1 MANIHDVARRAGVSV
16 ATVSHVINESRFV
29 SPATR
34 KKVLAAVAAL
44 NYRRDGIARSL
55 RRSKTGTIGVL
66 ISDITNPF
74 FSDLVRGIE
83 DAIYDRKDGHNFI
96 LCNTEEDDAKELL
109 YLNVLLEK
117 RVDGLIIAPAGGNA
131 AELTSIIASGVPIV
145 FVDRAIDNVAADSVG
160 VNNREA
166 AREAV
171 AHLIRLGH
179 RRIALLRA
187 QLCADTIH
195 DRAAGYQDALAAA
208 GLPYDAALSLVSA
221 STIAAAHKVGR
232 ALLASAARPDAVFC
246 TNNFMTLGLMQAVT
260 EAGLDCPQD
269 IAIVGFDDFPWS
281 TAFRPRLT
289 AVAQPSYPMGVEAVG
304 LLFDRILQ
312 RRQGAPIRLTL
323 NASLIVRD
331 SCGDKGPPTAA
342 SSGELAKRD

>member
-29 SPATR
+29 SAPTR
-34 KKVLAAVAAL
+34 KKVLAAVAEL

-55 RRSKTGTIGVL
+55 RRAKTGTIGVL

-117 RVDGLIIAPAGGNA
+117 RVDGMIIAPAGGSG
-131 AELTSIIASGVPIV
+131 AELKAIIASGVPMV
-145 FVDRAIDNVAADSVG
+145 FVDRAIAGVDADSVG

-171 AHLIRLGH
+171 AHMIRLGH
-179 RRIALLRA
+179 RSIAVMRA
-187 QLCADTIH
+187 QLRADTIE
-195 DRAAGYQDALAAA
+195 DRVAGYRDALAEA
-208 GLPYDAALSLVSA
+208 GLAIDPSLSPVSV
-221 STIAAAHKVGR
+221 STIAAAQQVGR
-232 ALLASAARPDAVFC
+232 DLLAGAGRPDAVFC

-260 EAGLDCPQD
+260 EAGLDCPRD
-269 IAIVGFDDFPWS
+269 IAVVGFDDFPWS

-289 AVAQPSYPMGVEAVG
+289 AVAQPSYQIGVEAVG
-304 LLFDRILQ
+304 LLFDRILG
-312 RRQGAPIRLTL
+312 RRQGAPVRLTL
-323 NASLIVRD
+323 KASLIVRD
-331 SCGDKGPPTAA
+331 SCGDKRRPTAV
-342 SSGELAKRD
+342 

>member
-29 SPATR
+29 SAPTR
-34 KKVLAAVAAL
+34 KKVLAAVAEL

-55 RRSKTGTIGVL
+55 RRAKTGTIGVL

-117 RVDGLIIAPAGGNA
+117 RVDGMIIAPAGGNE
-131 AELTSIIASGVPIV
+131 AELKAIIASGVPMV
-145 FVDRAIDNVAADSVG
+145 FVDRAIIGVDADSVG

-166 AREAV
+166 AGEAV
-171 AHLIRLGH
+171 AHMIRLGH
-179 RRIALLRA
+179 RSIAVMRA
-187 QLCADTIH
+187 QLRADTIE
-195 DRAAGYQDALAAA
+195 DRVAGYRDALAGA
-208 GLPYDAALSLVSA
+208 GLLIVPALSPVSA
-221 STIAAAHKVGR
+221 STIAAAQQVGR
-232 ALLASAARPDAVFC
+232 DLLASAGRPDAIFC

-260 EAGLDCPQD
+260 EAGLECPRD
-269 IAIVGFDDFPWS
+269 IAVVGFDDFPWS

-289 AVAQPSYPMGVEAVG
+289 AVAQPSYQIGVEAVA
-304 LLFDRILQ
+304 LLFDRILG
-312 RRQGAPIRLTL
+312 RRQGVPVRLTL
-323 NASLIVRD
+323 KASLIVRD
-331 SCGDKGPPTAA
+331 SCGDKRRPTAV
-342 SSGELAKRD
+342 